1 MIAMTRDREQTESAY
16 RRLRTWIDEWTLEPG
31 AVLGEVDLAAR
42 LSVSRTP
49 LREALARLRREGL
62 VEQAPGRSAVVA
74 PVSIETA
81 VHLYQAREAL
91 ESYALALAARGPTG
105 HLFASIAEELDLALA
120 ASAGPERAYEL
131 TTSFDAALGKACQ
144 NPILATMLEELNVR
158 LARLRR
164 LSHDKPDR
172 IRRALEQR
180 VTIARAVVAGNG
192 DLAATLN
199 SARLREGLEVVV
211 DALTNTLLGPVVDQ
225 PLP

>member
-1 MIAMTRDREQTESAY
+1 MRRDREQTDSAY
-16 RRLRTWIDEWTLEPG
+16 RRLRAWIDEWTLEPG

-62 VEQAPGRSAVVA
+62 IEQAPGRSAVVA

-91 ESYALALAARGPTG
+91 ESYALRLAARGPAR
-105 HLFASIAEELDLALA
+105 HLLEPIADEIELALT

-131 TTSFDAALGKACQ
+131 TASFDAALENACQ
-144 NPILATMLEELNVR
+144 NPVLATMLEELNVR

-164 LSHDKPDR
+164 LSHHKPDR

-180 VTIARAVVAGNG
+180 AAIARAVIAGDG
-192 DLAATLN
+192 ELATELN
-199 SARLREGLEVVV
+199 SVRLRDGLDVVV